1 MSLIESALD
10 KLRRAE
16 ATAAADS
23 HRAVSASR
31 ASGVTP
37 LVPPPVLAA
46 TAVDESRPKI
56 SIDLQHVR
64 AAGYLP
70 EQSMERRFADH
81 FRALKRPLI
90 EKAISGTSEM
100 RLIMVTSALPGDGKT
115 FTSLNLAMSMA
126 RERDISVLLVDADG
140 ARARVSEVMKVRQQA
155 GLLDALADDA
165 VDVESLVART
175 DVRGLE
181 VLPAGRFIEN
191 STELIASGRM
201 AQIAVRLTA
210 HDPRRLVLMDS
221 APLLVS
227 SDARALMRVAGQV
240 ALVVRAGATPRRAIQ
255 EAVAQV
261 DKKKLQGLIV
271 NQVAESPG
279 GDYYGYAPYEASAAS
294 GSD

>member
-16 ATAAADS
+16 ATAAES
-23 HRAVSASR
+23 HRAAQSR
-31 ASGVTP
+31 TAGVTP
-37 LVPPPVLAA
+37 LVPAPAPPP
-46 TAVDESRPKI
+46 AVISENRPKI

-140 ARARVSEVMKVRQQA
+140 ARARVSEVMKIRQQA

-175 DVRGLE
+175 DVRGLD

-201 AQIAVRLTA
+201 AQLAVRLTA

-271 NQVAESPG
+271 NQVAEGPG
-279 GDYYGYAPYEASAAS
+279 GDYYGYPPYEASPGS